1 MKRLKDKNISKQA
14 GRKVDKQTCKGVDDI
29 KINFFTPFTQFKK
42 FIKYQLQIII
52 FSNPKQ

>member
-29 KINFFTPFTQFKK
+29 KINFFYAIYTIQKVHKIPITNNYIQ
-42 FIKYQLQIII
+42 
-52 FSNPKQ
+52 